1 MEYDFY
7 EVVKAVVKKVS
18 MVNPG
23 RSNLSKA
30 KVYSN
35 SQDAGFEDIICGWVD
50 VLDLVSDIKSV
61 RKKQVIGYKALG
73 YDDWE
78 IAEIFSIS
86 ERMVRYDTAWIKKYL
101 KKCFLKSATKTT
113 LNNGRSVNV

>member
-35 SQDAGFEDIICGWVD
+35 SQDAGFEDVIHGWVD
-50 VLDLVSDIKSV
+50 VLDLVSGIKSI
-61 RKKQVIGYKALG
+61 RKKQIIGYKALG
-73 YDDWE
+73 YDNWE
-78 IAEIFSIS
+78 IAAILKITEDGVNWHIRKIKRYLKNYYSKSAAKVIYIS
-86 ERMVRYDTAWIKKYL
+86 EGNKI
-101 KKCFLKSATKTT
+101 
-113 LNNGRSVNV
+113 